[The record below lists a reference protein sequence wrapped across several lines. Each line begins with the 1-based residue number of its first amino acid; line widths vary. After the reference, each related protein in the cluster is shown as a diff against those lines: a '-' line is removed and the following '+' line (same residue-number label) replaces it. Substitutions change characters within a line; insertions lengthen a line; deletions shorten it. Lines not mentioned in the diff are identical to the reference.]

1 MPLEGLPFDV
11 FHQIAASLDDRDYI
25 NLSRTCRLLH
35 ESTKSELTARKTA
48 EVSLVPSRTGASAR
62 LTPST
67 ECSPSQQGRP
77 VSLGRR
83 NQLAQGCGTSL

>member
-35 ESTKSELTARKTA
+35 NSMESELTARKTA
-48 EVSLVPSRTGASAR
+48 EVSLLALRIPTGAQ
-62 LTPST
+62 LTPSI
-67 ECSPSQQGRP
+67 ERPPSQQGRP
-77 VSLGRR
+77 VSLGGTD
-83 NQLAQGCGTSL
+83 QLAQGCRPSL

>member
-35 ESTKSELTARKTA
+35 ESMKSELIARKTA
-48 EVSLVPSRTGASAR
+48 EVSLIG
-62 LTPST
+62 
-67 ECSPSQQGRP
+67 
-77 VSLGRR
+77 
-83 NQLAQGCGTSL
+83 